1 MDEGERELHEHG
13 RHEREEQRETLPEVV
28 GAVGG
33 AQVERRRGLGREQG
47 YRHQDGRGES
57 HPHSRSAIRGGS
69 GFARGRHA
77 HNGSSVPLL
86 VGRDTERG
94 GGCEEVRGL
103 PSGHCSNAAAAAA
116 AAAAARLRSA
126 SKRAGC
132 YDGQVWF
139 PGETAGGARGAG
151 EAAGYRGEK
160 KRPAQSINRI
170 GRCCLRGD
178 DWGNEVDFTVEGKNR
193 IRSSFDSRIKG
204 AVSAQ

>member
-1 MDEGERELHEHG
+1 MQQQHERPVLAELAVDEGERELHEHG

-47 YRHQDGRGES
+47 YRHQDGSGES

-77 HNGSSVPLL
+77 HNGRFRWCWWWWLEE
-86 VGRDTERG
+86 RD
-94 GGCEEVRGL
+94 GGCEKVRGL
-103 PSGHCSNAAAAAA
+103 PSGHRSNAAAA

-126 SKRAGC
+126 SKGAGC
-132 YDGQVWF
+132 FHGQVWF

-151 EAAGYRGEK
+151 DAAGY
-160 KRPAQSINRI
+160 
-170 GRCCLRGD
+170 
-178 DWGNEVDFTVEGKNR
+178 
-193 IRSSFDSRIKG
+193 
-204 AVSAQ
+204 